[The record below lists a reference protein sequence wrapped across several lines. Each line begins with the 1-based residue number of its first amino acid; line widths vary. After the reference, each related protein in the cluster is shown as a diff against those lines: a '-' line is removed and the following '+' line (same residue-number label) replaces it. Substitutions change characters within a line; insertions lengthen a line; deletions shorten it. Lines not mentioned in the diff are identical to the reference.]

1 MALTSAWMP
10 ACDID
15 GVKTQTYGPNV
26 AVTASGQRLAGD
38 GSARACSAPTAV
50 AVSAAAPKSAAL
62 TTRRAI
68 LCIRH
73 LTVLEFPRKRTT
85 QGGASEDQTLNQT
98 VKKL

>member
-1 MALTSAWMP
+1 MALTSAWMS

-38 GSARACSAPTAV
+38 GSALACSAPAAV

-62 TTRRAI
+62 TMRRATRC
-68 LCIRH
+68 LRH
-73 LTVLEFPRKRTT
+73 LTRVEFHRPTCDERRARGKTKLWT
-85 QGGASEDQTLNQT
+85 CPEDN
-98 VKKL
+98 